1 MKTKIVTMLAYVALL
16 LVPYLL
22 HGTDEPSLS
31 AHDCVDMESIY
42 NMSEEARAYS
52 LQLEEFTAW
61 HIKNNNSLLES
72 KTIIIPV
79 VVHVFGTDFIGK
91 IVNDDIIKL
100 ALQKTNEDFKGLN
113 DDFDDVDT
121 LYLGRRGVLNIE
133 FRLARIAPDGEST
146 TGVLYYDDKAGL
158 AKTDPAIH
166 EFIESI
172 AWDNYKYMNVY
183 ICSDLMDDGA
193 TNNSGYAWY
202 PNKYM
207 SDLGIA
213 RVVYNG
219 RYLYGNIDKEFSS
232 VLTHEFGHWLNLIH
246 TFDGGCKAPND
257 HVDDTP
263 SCDRAAMGCRGALN
277 CIGLFINGENYMD
290 YNASCYKMFTQ
301 GQVERMLAALESETR
316 KPLWDIENLAR
327 TGTDY
332 ASSVNDLT
340 TSTDLGIFPNPAMEY
355 IEIRSYSIN
364 PTVNRRVDEI
374 AEMKIFNTL
383 GESVMSVGTQRAVS
397 LQKVEISH
405 LPPGVYYIRIG
416 SRTLMFVKV

>member
-1 MKTKIVTMLAYVALL
+1 MLAYVALL

>member
-1 MKTKIVTMLAYVALL
+1 MMTKIVTMLTFATLL
-16 LVPYLL
+16 LSPYLL
-22 HGTDEPSLS
+22 HCSDEPSLT
-31 AHDCVDMESIY
+31 AHECVDMESIY
-42 NMSEEARAYS
+42 NMSEEARLYS
-52 LQLEEFTAW
+52 LQLEEYTAW

-79 VVHVFGTDFIGK
+79 VVHVFGTDFNGK
-91 IVNDDIIKL
+91 IVNDDIIKI

-113 DDFDDVDT
+113 DDFDDVDS
-121 LYLGRRGVLNIE
+121 LFIGRRGVLNIE
-133 FRLARIAPDGEST
+133 FRLARVAPDGEST
-146 TGVLYYDDKAGL
+146 TGVLYYADKEGL

-183 ICSDLMDDGA
+183 ICSDLMGDGV

-219 RYLYGNIDKEFSS
+219 RYLYGNIDKEFAST
-232 VLTHEFGHWLNLIH
+232 LTHEFGHWLNLMH
-246 TFDGGCKAPND
+246 TFQDGCKMPND

-263 SCDRAAMGCRGALN
+263 ACDRAAMGCRGAKN
-277 CIGLFINGENYMD
+277 CDGLFINGENYMD

-301 GQVERMLAALESETR
+301 GQVARMLAALESETR
-316 KPLWDIENLAR
+316 KPLWDNENLVR

-340 TSTDLGIFPNPAMEY
+340 PSTDFGISPNPASEY
-355 IEIRSYSIN
+355 IEIAIDIN
-364 PTVNRRVDEI
+364 PTVNRRVDEGSEVNI
-374 AEMKIFNTL
+374 YNTL
-383 GESVMSVGTQRAVS
+383 GECVISVETRHAVS
-397 LQKVEISH
+397 LQRIDISH
-405 LPPGVYYIRIG
+405 LPRGVYYLRIG
-416 SRTLMFVKV
+416 SRTQMFVKM